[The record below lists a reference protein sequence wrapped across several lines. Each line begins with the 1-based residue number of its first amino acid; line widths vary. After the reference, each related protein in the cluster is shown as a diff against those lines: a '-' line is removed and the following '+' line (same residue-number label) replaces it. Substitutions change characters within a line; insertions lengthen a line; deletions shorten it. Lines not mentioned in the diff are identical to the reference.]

1 MGFILHLFSF
11 QKYFIGR
18 GAFLIFIAILCFDGV
33 NNLKCLVGLM
43 DLIIGLVLLV
53 YGIFL
58 VIVGFTGDNEP
69 IGSPVS

>member
-1 MGFILHLFSF
+1 M
-11 QKYFIGR
+11 
-18 GAFLIFIAILCFDGV
+18 
-33 NNLKCLVGLM
+33 GLM